1 MQRLV
6 DVVTYDCVD
15 DDVEFWVFWMTTIY
29 LQQHQQQP
37 KSPWLNLQGVAKKDP
52 STKISISSKQRN
64 IFVRNFQRLLGR
76 KFAIDETSFVQYY
89 ASLRKWCDFWFSMR
103 YFQVNAKQPSTSL
116 IMTLYYT
123 SLYCVNNTRA
133 SLHDTQLEVRDLKVL
148 VTR

>member
-103 YFQVNAKQPSTSL
+103 YFQVNAPCYLFKLKLQKQPSTSL
-116 IMTLYYT
+116 IMTSYYT
-123 SLYCVNNTRA
+123 SLYYVNN
-133 SLHDTQLEVRDLKVL
+133 SLNPQPKNSWR
-148 VTR
+148 